1 MRTDPAAF
9 RHPLERR
16 TIQAVAVLGAV
27 LSITLLSL
35 LLWGTELLEVIP
47 VVRLYST
54 EAKVLLV
61 AAFTTPLLATYARRR
76 RRMLAQ
82 EESIRVSAAQLP
94 EVYAKLAAHAER
106 AGIPVPEL
114 YVSEVIER
122 TTTFT
127 WEGHTCIVLCT
138 KELTN
143 DSESFDDALDFSLAR
158 EVGAICLGYA
168 ATKHE
173 LLESFVTPF
182 PFLKAPLLHM
192 RTYSCDRYGAFLA
205 PCALRA
211 LLSEASGERLRSR
224 VNADAYFRQLD
235 RAAQPGL
242 LRTLLLLV
250 RMKIPLAYRVRE
262 LRRAGLLTTDGSGR
276 PLAAPLDRSGEADS
290 PPKA

>member
-1 MRTDPAAF
+1 MRTDPDAF

-16 TIQAVAVLGAV
+16 TTLVVAVLGAT
-27 LSITLLSL
+27 LSLTMLGL

-47 VVRLYST
+47 LVRIYST
-54 EAKVLLV
+54 EAKVVLV

-94 EVYAKLAAHAER
+94 EVYARLGAHAER

-114 YVSEVIER
+114 YVSEVIDR

-127 WEGHTCIVLCT
+127 WQGHTCIVLCT
-138 KELTN
+138 NELTN

-168 ATKHE
+168 DTRHE
-173 LLESFVTPF
+173 LLESFVSPF
-182 PFLKAPLLHM
+182 PFLKAPLFRM

-211 LLSEASGERLRSR
+211 LLSKASGERLRSR

-235 RAAQPGL
+235 RAAKPGL
-242 LRTLLLLV
+242 LWSLLPLL
-250 RMKIPLAYRVRE
+250 RMKIPLAHRVRE
-262 LRRAGLLTTDGSGR
+262 LRRAGLLTADA
-276 PLAAPLDRSGEADS
+276 AAPATAPDARSGQPDTS
-290 PPKA
+290 PKP

>member
-16 TIQAVAVLGAV
+16 TTLIVAVVGA
-27 LSITLLSL
+27 TLALTMLSL
-35 LLWGTELLEVIP
+35 LLWGTELLQLIP
-47 VVRLYST
+47 FLRFYST
-54 EAKVLLV
+54 EAKVVLL

-76 RRMLAQ
+76 RRMAAQ

-94 EVYAKLAAHAER
+94 DVYAKLVSHAER

-127 WEGHTCIVLCT
+127 WQGHTCIVLCT
-138 KELTN
+138 NELTN

-168 ATKHE
+168 NTERE
-173 LLESFVTPF
+173 LLESFVSPF
-182 PFLKAPLLHM
+182 PFLKAPLFHM

-235 RAAQPGL
+235 RAAKPGVL
-242 LRTLLLLV
+242 STLLPLV
-250 RMKIPLAYRVRE
+250 RMKIPLAHRVRE
-262 LRRAGLLTTDGSGR
+262 LRRAGLLTTDGAG
-276 PLAAPLDRSGEADS
+276 PAVAAPVASTGQPLV
-290 PPKA
+290 PPQP